1 MKIAVAGWSLH
12 REFKE
17 KRISLLDFPKVVK
30 NIFGIEAIEMNSP
43 FFASLEE
50 NYLKELRGRID
61 DLGMRLVNIA
71 VDGQNISQKDEAK
84 RTTDLMEVKRW
95 FHIAKVLGSP
105 CFRVNTGSGE
115 EGEDEEEIIK
125 RCIVSYKELAT
136 IGEREGIRVL
146 LENHGGLS
154 ANPDN
159 VVRIMEEVGSP
170 YLRTCPDTGNFA
182 AEIRYEALK
191 KIAPYIFVAHIK
203 TYEFDS
209 QGLETTVDVKRCVD
223 IFKEAGFDGYFDIEF
238 EGAGDQY
245 AGVKKTINLLR
256 RYI

>member
-1 MKIAVAGWSLH
+1 MKIAVASWSLH
-12 REFKE
+12 REFQE
-17 KRISLLDFPKVVK
+17 KRISLLDFPKIVK
-30 NIFGIEAIEMNSP
+30 EKFSIEAIELNSP

-50 NYLKELRGRID
+50 NYLKDLRSRID

-71 VDGQNISQKDEAK
+71 IDGQNISQKDEAK
-84 RTTDLMEVKRW
+84 RTADLEDVKRW
-95 FHIAKVLGSP
+95 FHIAKLVGSP
-105 CFRVNTGSGE
+105 CVRVNTGSGE
-115 EGEDEEEIIK
+115 EGEDEEEVIK
-125 RCIVSYKELAT
+125 RCIVGYKELAT
-136 IGEREGIRVL
+136 IGEREGIKVL

-182 AEIRYEALK
+182 TEIRYEALK
-191 KIAPYIFVAHIK
+191 KIAPYMFVAHLK
-203 TYEFDS
+203 TYEFDEK
-209 QGLETTVDVKRCVD
+209 GLEKTVDVKRCIN

-245 AGVKKTINLLR
+245 EGVKKTINLLR